1 LKLLHNPWR
10 RNHSCPEK
18 IKSYFLKTGNLFN
31 FGKVVR
37 QNMNNLYLSWDEY
50 FMGIAIFT
58 SLRSKD
64 PSSKVGA
71 VIVNQKNKIVGT
83 GYNGFIAGVDEREFS
98 WNREG
103 EWLKTKY
110 PYVVHA
116 EANAILNSTTS
127 ALDDCRIYTTLF
139 PCNECAKKIAQ
150 KEIKE
155 VIFLSDKHREEDFHK
170 AALKIFQVTGIKF
183 RQLKLTPL
191 NKLLKRFEP
200 FIESQ

>member
-1 LKLLHNPWR
+1 MI
-10 RNHSCPEK
+10 S
-18 IKSYFLKTGNLFN
+18 
-31 FGKVVR
+31 
-37 QNMNNLYLSWDEY
+37 LYLSWDEY
-50 FMGIAIFT
+50 FMGIALFT

-71 VIVNQKNKIVGT
+71 VIVNQKNRIVGT
-83 GYNGFIAGVDEREFS
+83 GYNGFIAGVDESSFS

-103 EWLKTKY
+103 EWLQTKY

-127 ALDDCRIYTTLF
+127 NMEDCRIYSTLY

-155 VIFLSDKHREEDFHK
+155 VIYLSEKHKTEEFHI
-170 AALKIFQVTGIKF
+170 ASVKIFETAGIQT
-183 RQLKLTPL
+183 RQLRMLPL
-191 NKLLKRFEP
+191 SKIINNFSDYLDL
-200 FIESQ
+200 

>member
-1 LKLLHNPWR
+1 M
-10 RNHSCPEK
+10 
-18 IKSYFLKTGNLFN
+18 KSH
-31 FGKVVR
+31 
-37 QNMNNLYLSWDEY
+37 YLSWDEY
-50 FMGIAIFT
+50 FMGIALFT

-71 VIVNQKNKIVGT
+71 VIVNQKNRIIGT
-83 GYNGFIAGVDEREFS
+83 GYNGFIAGVEESNFS

-103 EWLKTKY
+103 EWLQTKY

-127 ALDDCRIYTTLF
+127 NMEGCRIFTTLY

-155 VIFLSDKHREEDFHK
+155 VIYLSEKHRGQDFHV
-170 AALKIFQVTGIKF
+170 ASVKIFEAAGIHT
-183 RQLKLTPL
+183 RYLQMRPLKEIIHDFDGFL
-191 NKLLKRFEP
+191 N
-200 FIESQ
+200 Q